1 MHEAIC
7 WATEDQV
14 MVVIYFTGD
23 YWVGYMYIDRGDL
36 VWGSVTILLT
46 FVPNFVFVI
55 WCLHASR
62 DKDGKMVW
70 FRRDTWYRVLT
81 AFMLPFVSVLR

>member
-46 FVPNFVFVI
+46 FVPNFVFI
-55 WCLHASR
+55 
-62 DKDGKMVW
+62 
-70 FRRDTWYRVLT
+70 T
-81 AFMLPFVSVLR
+81 AWHST